1 MKVKRIAITTG
12 GGDCPGLNG
21 VIRAVVK
28 TATRLYDCEVV
39 GIEDSFDGLLCH
51 NRVIP
56 LTDAMVDTI
65 LPRGGTILGTTNRG
79 NPLRYK
85 VDGKYVDNTKEVVAK
100 FKEHN
105 IDGLINVGGDG
116 SLAIGMELH
125 KQGLPVIGVPKTID
139 NDLLSTDYTF
149 GFDTAVNT
157 VTDAL
162 DRLATTTE
170 SHHRIMIVEV
180 MGRNAGWIAL
190 HAGIAGSA
198 DIILIPEIPF
208 SLPKIITEL
217 KKIEQ
222 SPKKHRIIV
231 VAEGAVE
238 KGGRPITQRMPEKD
252 NIIRLGGIGRYLA
265 DAIGE
270 ATGKET
276 REVTLG
282 HLQRGGSP
290 TAFDRVLCSRL
301 GVEAAHRACLGE
313 YGIMVAMRGERIETV
328 KLSDAIRNIKKVNP
342 NGQVVKTAKSLG
354 IYFGD

>member
-1 MKVKRIAITTG
+1 MKIKRIAITTG

-28 TATRLYDCEVV
+28 TATKLYDCEVV
-39 GIEDSFDGLLCH
+39 GIEDSFDGLIYH
-51 NRVIP
+51 NRVMP
-56 LTDAMVDTI
+56 LTDAIVDSI
-65 LPRGGTILGTTNRG
+65 LPRGGTMLGTTNRG
-79 NPLRYK
+79 NPLRYRVGDK
-85 VDGKYVDNTKEVVAK
+85 SIDKTQEIVAK

-162 DRLATTTE
+162 DKLTTTTE
-170 SHHRIMIVEV
+170 SHHRIMVVEV

-198 DIILIPEIPF
+198 DMILIPEIPF
-208 SLPKIITEL
+208 SLQKITNEL
-217 KKIEQ
+217 KNIERTA
-222 SPKKHRIIV
+222 KKYRIIV

-238 KGGRPITQRMPEKD
+238 KGGRPMTQKMPDKD
-252 NIIRLGGIGRYLA
+252 NIRLGGIGRYLA

-313 YGIMVAMRGERIETV
+313 YGIMVAVKGERIETV
-328 KLSDAIRNIKKVNP
+328 KLSEAIRNVKKVNP

>member
-1 MKVKRIAITTG
+1 MKIKRIAITTG

-28 TATRLYDCEVV
+28 TATKLYDCEVV
-39 GIEDSFDGLLCH
+39 GIEDSFDGLIYH

-56 LTDAMVDTI
+56 LTDAMVDSI
-65 LPRGGTILGTTNRG
+65 LPRGGTMLGTTNRG
-79 NPLRYK
+79 NPLRYRVGDK
-85 VDGKYVDNTKEVVAK
+85 SIDKTQEIVAK

-162 DRLATTTE
+162 DKLTTTTE
-170 SHHRIMIVEV
+170 SHHRIMVVEV

-198 DIILIPEIPF
+198 DMILIPEIPF
-208 SLPKIITEL
+208 SLQKITNEL
-217 KKIEQ
+217 KNIERTA
-222 SPKKHRIIV
+222 KKYRIIV

-238 KGGRPITQRMPEKD
+238 KGGRPMTQKMPDKE
-252 NIIRLGGIGRYLA
+252 NIRLGGIGRYLA

-313 YGIMVAMRGERIETV
+313 YGIMVAVKGERIETV
-328 KLSDAIRNIKKVNP
+328 KLSEAIRNVKKVNP

>member
-1 MKVKRIAITTG
+1 MKIKRIAITTG

-28 TATRLYDCEVV
+28 TATKLYDCEVV
-39 GIEDSFDGLLCH
+39 GIEDSFDGLIYH
-51 NRVIP
+51 NRVMP
-56 LTDAMVDTI
+56 LTDAMVDSI
-65 LPRGGTILGTTNRG
+65 LPRGGTMLGTTNRG
-79 NPLRYK
+79 NPLRYRVGDK
-85 VDGKYVDNTKEVVAK
+85 SIDKTQEIVAK

-162 DRLATTTE
+162 DKLTTTTE
-170 SHHRIMIVEV
+170 SHHRIMVVEV

-198 DIILIPEIPF
+198 DMILIPEIPF
-208 SLPKIITEL
+208 SLQKITNEL
-217 KKIEQ
+217 KNIERTA
-222 SPKKHRIIV
+222 KKYRIIV

-238 KGGRPITQRMPEKD
+238 KGGRPITQKMPDKE
-252 NIIRLGGIGRYLA
+252 NIRLGGIGRYLA

-301 GVEAAHRACLGE
+301 GAEAAHRACLGE
-313 YGIMVAMRGERIETV
+313 YGIMVAVKGERIETV
-328 KLSDAIRNIKKVNP
+328 KLSEAIRNVKKVNP

>member
-1 MKVKRIAITTG
+1 MKIKRIAITTG

-28 TATRLYDCEVV
+28 TATKLYDCEVV
-39 GIEDSFDGLLCH
+39 GIEDSFDGLIYH

-56 LTDAMVDTI
+56 LTDAMVDSI
-65 LPRGGTILGTTNRG
+65 LPRGGTMLGTTNRG
-79 NPLRYK
+79 NPLRYRVGDK
-85 VDGKYVDNTKEVVAK
+85 SIDKTQEIVAK

-162 DRLATTTE
+162 DKLTTTTE
-170 SHHRIMIVEV
+170 SHHRIMVVEV

-198 DIILIPEIPF
+198 DMILIPEIPF
-208 SLPKIITEL
+208 SLQKITNEL
-217 KKIEQ
+217 KNIERT
-222 SPKKHRIIV
+222 PKKYRIIV

-238 KGGRPITQRMPEKD
+238 KGGRPMTQKMPDKE
-252 NIIRLGGIGRYLA
+252 NIRLGGIGRYLA

-313 YGIMVAMRGERIETV
+313 YGIMVAVKGERIETV
-328 KLSDAIRNIKKVNP
+328 KLSEAIRNVKKVNP

>member
-1 MKVKRIAITTG
+1 MKIKRIAITTG

-28 TATRLYDCEVV
+28 TATKLYDCEVV
-39 GIEDSFDGLLCH
+39 GIEDSFDGLIYH
-51 NRVIP
+51 NRVMP
-56 LTDAMVDTI
+56 LTDAIVDSI
-65 LPRGGTILGTTNRG
+65 LPRGGTMLGTTNRG
-79 NPLRYK
+79 NPLRYRVGDK
-85 VDGKYVDNTKEVVAK
+85 SIDKTQEIVAK

-162 DRLATTTE
+162 DKLTTTTE
-170 SHHRIMIVEV
+170 SHHRIMVVEV

-198 DIILIPEIPF
+198 DMILIPEIPF
-208 SLPKIITEL
+208 SLQKITNEL
-217 KKIEQ
+217 KNIERTA
-222 SPKKHRIIV
+222 KKYRIIV

-238 KGGRPITQRMPEKD
+238 KGGRPMTQKMPDKD
-252 NIIRLGGIGRYLA
+252 NIRLGGIGRYLA

-270 ATGKET
+270 ATEKET

-313 YGIMVAMRGERIETV
+313 YGIMVAVKGERIETV
-328 KLSDAIRNIKKVNP
+328 KLSEAIRNVKKVNP